1 MKTETG
7 IERAGAFAVML
18 QDSGITELKEESS
31 ERNVRAGRW
40 IADLLT
46 DVSSTQC

>member
-1 MKTETG
+1 MEWDENWEPG
-7 IERAGAFAVML
+7 IERAGAFAVM

-40 IADLLT
+40 IA
-46 DVSSTQC
+46 